1 MCVRYGRRACPLGD
15 LAVGGAASGVCR
27 SSSCGGGVGVVVCR
41 HRHHRRETP
50 SDERF
55 EPSRERG
62 SGAWP
67 STRIAP
73 EFTRAEAP
81 QKECGVPHN
90 SGSSSSSA
98 APLLLAAGSQPHAC
112 YTPSWSWRTHSAQR
126 PSLSVRG
133 INWPARGAP
142 TPTAEHTTTI
152 HAGSMSMWTGPAY
165 HTNIHTRSQT
175 PNRQI
180 GQERARH
187 ANMTTPCPLEIGSQ
201 DRACLTL
208 TGSMFGH

>member
-62 SGAWP
+62 SGASP
-67 STRIAP
+67 SMRIAP

-142 TPTAEHTTTI
+142 TPTAEHAIPYKYPYTI
-152 HAGSMSMWTGPAY
+152 ANPKPA
-165 HTNIHTRSQT
+165 NRPGTR
-175 PNRQI
+175 P
-180 GQERARH
+180 ARKH
-187 ANMTTPCPLEIGSQ
+187 DDPLPLG
-201 DRACLTL
+201 DRKSGRSL
-208 TGSMFGH
+208 TGSMFGR